1 MSWGWRS
8 DADAAGGGAGEP
20 ARTGSHGPASRG
32 EAGHLTAQHRDFVA
46 QDQDFGILDR
56 GSAGEQPK
64 QAEHRDRDQIQQSK
78 QLGAILP

>member
-1 MSWGWRS
+1 
-8 DADAAGGGAGEP
+8 
-20 ARTGSHGPASRG
+20 
-32 EAGHLTAQHRDFVA
+32 LTAQHRDFVA